1 MGKSE
6 GEKGLFWWIRKTPVY
21 TFVVYWVIS
30 IFVFT
35 FVYWLLTLVNPG
47 LYVGGVLLSSN
58 FNGLLDSLYASF
70 LTATIFGVIKISYG
84 PIFKIFLYIQ
94 LIFSAFV
101 VLVLIDKLLQRYIF
115 PHYVISHSQDKKIN
129 TMVLM
134 MSIFR
139 SDIDRI
145 KSEFKAKT
153 KHDVDITEIEAMIDG
168 LYVTFLDIDKMFSV
182 KNVHKHRISENQSLM
197 VITGIEDSLHK
208 LSRFIDFLGDH
219 KIDWKDR
226 SVEFWIRYILETA
239 DRITLHFDD
248 IKVTNPKLVISI
260 ENIKELTQSIEKKI

>member
-1 MGKSE
+1 
-6 GEKGLFWWIRKTPVY
+6 
-21 TFVVYWVIS
+21 
-30 IFVFT
+30 
-35 FVYWLLTLVNPG
+35 
-47 LYVGGVLLSSN
+47 
-58 FNGLLDSLYASF
+58 
-70 LTATIFGVIKISYG
+70 
-84 PIFKIFLYIQ
+84 
-94 LIFSAFV
+94 
-101 VLVLIDKLLQRYIF
+101 
-115 PHYVISHSQDKKIN
+115 
-129 TMVLM
+129 MVLM